1 MNRRVVITGMGAVT
15 PLGNNVNDFW
25 EGIKTGKNGI
35 ARITHFDPDVQKA
48 KNGAEVRNFEFHDK
62 KEARRTDLFSQYGV
76 TAALEAMEDSGLK
89 SGENIDPDRL
99 SVLVGSGIGG
109 IMTLEGE
116 VQKAVEKGTVS
127 RVSAFL
133 VTSVIGNIL
142 AGNIAIACQA
152 TGSCLGLVTACATGT
167 QAIGEAYRSIKH
179 GYTDAVIAGASE
191 APFAPVCFSGFAN
204 MTALSTRED
213 PDRCSTPFDKERDGF
228 VMGEGAGIVILEE
241 YEHAVARGA
250 KIYAEVAGYGTT
262 CDAHHITM
270 PSPEGTGAAKAMEMA
285 IAEAGIRPEEVSYI
299 NAHGTSTPYNDL
311 FETRAIKKVFG
322 EAAYKIPVSSTKS
335 MIGHLLGAAGV
346 VEAIICVKAILD
358 GIVPPTINYKVPDE
372 ELDLDYVPNT
382 ARKQELTYTL
392 SNSLGFGGHNGT
404 ILLKRYEK

>member
-1 MNRRVVITGMGAVT
+1 MDRRVVITGMGAVT
-15 PLGNNVNDFW
+15 PLGNNVKDFW
-25 EGIKTGKNGI
+25 EGVKAGKNGI
-35 ARITHFDPDVQKA
+35 TRITHFDPDVQKA

-62 KEARRTDLFSQYGV
+62 KEAKRSDLYSQYGV

-116 VQKAVEKGTVS
+116 VQKAAEKGTVS
-127 RVSAFL
+127 RVSPFL

-142 AGNIAIACQA
+142 AGNIAIATQA
-152 TGSCLGLVTACATGT
+152 TGSCIGIVTACATGT
-167 QAIGEAYRSIKH
+167 QAIGEAYRSIRH

-241 YEHAVARGA
+241 YEHAAARGA
-250 KIYAEVAGYGTT
+250 KIYAEVVGYGTT

-270 PSPEGTGAAKAMEMA
+270 PHPEGIGAAKAMEMA
-285 IAEAGIRPEEVSYI
+285 IAEAGIRAEEVSYI

-322 EAAYKIPVSSTKS
+322 DAAYKIPVSSTKS

-346 VEAIICVKAILD
+346 VEAIVCVNAMLD
-358 GIVPPTINYKVPDE
+358 GIIPPTINYRVPDE

-382 ARKQELTYTL
+382 ARKQELTYTM
-392 SNSLGFGGHNGT
+392 SNSFGFGGHNGVL
-404 ILLKRYEK
+404 LLKRFEK